1 MRETRPNATVTTL
14 LDMFLKANPDR
25 DRTEQ
30 EKAEIAKKYR
40 PGEPVLVQESAVD
53 GENDSEDEE
62 EEEERRLLEAVRE
75 MSLRDVGVVQESP
88 GRSRSTDNRT
98 RADTERRAR
107 RRMQQQSARDAAPS
121 GGTVGRGDPERRVEH
136 QSSLRSLL
144 SASDVETTTQEEIVR
159 LIMDEGLLDGIDLA
173 SLDQAQE
180 EELSDRLVQIFLSR
194 HPSRSYLRRQSSE
207 RSQRRMTEQT
217 QHRRVRSHSHVPSRS
232 GSSSPMEAESSRH
245 PPTSRPHLLDVPPTP
260 GHQRRAS
267 DQDGR
272 RRRASPTP
280 VTQAST
286 SETSLETTVR
296 RSGEIAHRHARDSP
310 TRSRATTSSSSAS
323 AIRRATEPHGRIS
336 DTWQNAGREREES
349 AARQIVS
356 STTESPAPSTPVERS
371 RNIESA
377 PPSPRHPPAAARV
390 EPRRHHA
397 RRHSAYYVEPFI
409 SCNRCGKSGIQY
421 ELHQRCLRCREGQ
434 YYLCLRCYRTGKGCL
449 HWFGFG
455 AQAMFN
461 FEQKKQSSPTAME
474 PPHIL
479 SSQRYRRP
487 PEGASKGIVD
497 GKHITTDNPAG
508 RLEQGTFCDICH
520 SLSNDCL
527 WQCDICNDGEWG
539 YCQRCVNQG
548 RSCTHPLVSVRRVVP
563 AGSDVTSALDAQFV
577 PFSTSCDLCRNAIPP
592 AATRFHCPQC
602 NDGDYDVCTNCYLKL
617 VASGKIAK
625 ENGHNGW
632 RRCLRGHRMIVVG
645 FEDYGNFKRR
655 VIVRDLVG
663 GHTFR
668 DDLLT
673 RSNSGG
679 LLPEHAT
686 VVGDWSWTEGSTRRR
701 KTSRMRNV
709 VAATTTTAAA
719 SAASSS
725 GISSSSPSSTSG
737 SPIVSSD
744 DGHVASTSPASS
756 TSAATSARRF
766 LFPPDGGV
774 GLVLQALW
782 SYYPEEDVHD
792 ELGFPRGAE
801 ITEAENINDE
811 WYWGYYAGS
820 TGLFPGAYCRVI
832 REVV

>member
-1 MRETRPNATVTTL
+1 
-14 LDMFLKANPDR
+14 MFLKANPDR
-25 DRTEQ
+25 DRTEE

-40 PGEPVLVQESAVD
+40 PGDPVLVHESAV
-53 GENDSEDEE
+53 ESEDESDDE
-62 EEEERRLLEAVRE
+62 EERLLEAVRE
-75 MSLRDVGVVQESP
+75 MSLRDVGVVREGSS
-88 GRSRSTDNRT
+88 RSRSAHNRA
-98 RADTERRAR
+98 RADAERRMR
-107 RRMQQQSARDAAPS
+107 RRIQQSSVRDAARS
-121 GGTVGRGDPERRVEH
+121 GETVGRGDPARRIEH

-159 LIMDEGLLDGIDLA
+159 MIMDEGLLDDIDLG

-207 RSQRRMTEQT
+207 RSQRRTEHT
-217 QHRRVRSHSHVPSRS
+217 QHRRVRSHSHVPSPS
-232 GSSSPMEAESSRH
+232 GSSSTAEAESSRH
-245 PPTSRPHLLDVPPTP
+245 PAASRPHLLDVPPSP
-260 GHQRRAS
+260 RHQRRAS
-267 DQDGR
+267 DEENR
-272 RRRASPTP
+272 RRRTSPTP
-280 VTQAST
+280 VAQAST
-286 SETSLETTVR
+286 SETALETTAR
-296 RSGEIAHRHARDSP
+296 RSVEMAHRRPRDSP
-310 TRSRATTSSSSAS
+310 TRSRATPSSSSAS
-323 AIRRATEPHGRIS
+323 AIRRATEAHGRIS
-336 DTWQNAGREREES
+336 DTWQNAGREREETP
-349 AARQIVS
+349 ARQTIS
-356 STTESPAPSTPVERS
+356 STTDSSVPSTPVERS
-371 RNIESA
+371 RNTESA
-377 PPSPRHPPAAARV
+377 PPSPRHPPAAVRSEA
-390 EPRRHHA
+390 RRHHA
-397 RRHSAYYVEPFI
+397 RRHSAYYVEPSI
-409 SCNRCGKSGIQY
+409 SCNRCGKTDIQY
-421 ELHQRCLRCREGQ
+421 ELHQRCSRCRDGH

-455 AQAMFN
+455 TQAMLN
-461 FEQKKQSSPTAME
+461 FEQKTRSSSTSTE
-474 PPHIL
+474 PPHVL

-487 PEGASKGIVD
+487 PEGASKGVVD

-520 SLSNDCL
+520 NISNDCR

-548 RSCTHPLVSVRRVVP
+548 RCCTHPLVSVRQVNP
-563 AGSDVTSALDAQFV
+563 AGLDATNTPNTQFV
-577 PFSTSCDLCRNAIPP
+577 PFSTSCDICRSAIPP

-617 VASGKIAK
+617 VASGKISK

-645 FEDYGNFKRR
+645 FEDYGDYKRR

-679 LLPEHAT
+679 LSPEHGT
-686 VVGDWSWTEGSTRRR
+686 VGDWSWTEGSTRRR
-701 KTSRMRNV
+701 KASRIRNA
-709 VAATTTTAAA
+709 VAATTTP
-719 SAASSS
+719 SAATSS
-725 GISSSSPSSTSG
+725 GGVSYSSPSLASG
-737 SPIVSSD
+737 SPVVSSD
-744 DGHVASTSPASS
+744 DVHVGLASPASS
-756 TSAATSARRF
+756 STSASAARRAH
-766 LFPPDGGV
+766 FPPDGGV

-782 SYYPEEDVHD
+782 SYYPEEDVDD